1 MQMENNM
8 RILVLGGYGFIGSHI
23 CNNLKAEGHTVG
35 VVDCYHQYY
44 TFPDWEYH
52 PILAQRKKLAN
63 SDKEYIGRIE
73 DFHFMEQAFEDFKPD
88 RVIHVATYPN
98 ARMVKRNVLDAT
110 NNMVTATAYVLDLCV
125 KHKVDKIVYASSSM
139 VYGDFNDQIP
149 TEEVVPRPNTLYG
162 SYKRQGEIMC
172 KIWNREYGLDY
183 VIMRPS
189 ALYGEKDAVTRVISQ
204 MLKSVL
210 TTGGMTVQG
219 PNNKLDFSNVLD
231 VSQYF
236 TLATTNEVRNE
247 TFNCT
252 RGYGRK
258 IIDAA
263 EIIKAKLGMGDII
276 TKPHDAFYPN
286 RDTLNSD
293 KAKTMMNFNPIIDIE
308 EGIPKY
314 INWFLKQPFYFDNL
328 DINPKFRLGTTI

>member
-1 MQMENNM
+1 M

-23 CNNLKAEGHTVG
+23 CQKLKAKGHTIG
-35 VVDCYHQYY
+35 VVDCFHQYF

-52 PILAQRKKLAN
+52 PVLAQRKTITQP
-63 SDKEYIGRIE
+63 DKEYIGQIE
-73 DFHFMEQAFEDFKPD
+73 NFHFMDKAFEDFRPD

-125 KHKVDKIVYASSSM
+125 KYKVNKIVYASSSM
-139 VYGDFNDQIP
+139 VYGDFNNQIP
-149 TEEVVPRPNTLYG
+149 DENVVPKPNTLYG

-189 ALYGEKDAVTRVISQ
+189 ALYGEKDAITRVISQ
-204 MLKSVL
+204 LLKSVL
-210 TTGGMTVQG
+210 TTGKMVVQG
-219 PNNKLDFSNVLD
+219 PENKLDFSNVLD

-236 TLATTNEVRNE
+236 TLACTNEVRNE

-252 RGYGRK
+252 RGNGRK
-258 IIDAA
+258 IIEAA
-263 EIIKAKLGMGDII
+263 ELIKSKLGIGDIV
-276 TKPHDAFYPN
+276 TKPHDSFYPN

-293 KAKTMMNFNPIIDIE
+293 KAKTMFNFSPQIDIE

-314 INWFLKQPFYFDNL
+314 INWFMNQSFYFDNL
-328 DINPKFRLGTTI
+328 DINPKFVLGTKI